1 MVNEEQEKTA
11 DSSSAEAWR
20 RVGQQFEVL
29 GKSLANA
36 FQEAWHDETN
46 REAVREVESG
56 LKSMSR
62 AVADAVDEAANSP
75 EGQRLR
81 ADAERMAQSAH
92 EAGKQAFDEARPQL
106 LAAFQS
112 MQQGLQ
118 SAIDNLQGR
127 GSPDREASGEEH
139 PES

>member
-1 MVNEEQEKTA
+1 VSEEQEKTA
-11 DSSSAEAWR
+11 ESSSAEAWR

-36 FQEAWHDETN
+36 FQEAWQDETN

-62 AVADAVDEAANSP
+62 AVADAVDEAAKSP

-81 ADAERMAQSAH
+81 TDAERMAQSAH

-118 SAIDNLQGR
+118 SAIDNLQGK
-127 GSPDREASGEEH
+127 GAADREAADEEH
-139 PES
+139 PGS

>member
-1 MVNEEQEKTA
+1 VRDDENRAAEG
-11 DSSSAEAWR
+11 SSSQAWH
-20 RVGQQFEVL
+20 RVGEQFDAL
-29 GKSLANA
+29 GKSLARA
-36 FQEAWHDETN
+36 FQEAWHDEAN
-46 REAVREVESG
+46 RQALYEVELG

-92 EAGKQAFDEARPQL
+92 EAGKQAVDEARPQL

-118 SAIDNLQGR
+118 AAIDSLQGQR
-127 GSPDREASGEEH
+127 RGEWGETGGGSPE
-139 PES
+139 P